1 MTSSWTRSSW
11 YSSSH
16 LVQSVPSPLGLPLE
30 RACTGRGPDTAAVAE
45 GRCAPSHII
54 PNRTQKSGCAALFSR
69 AVVSVRA
76 SGWLRMRIP
85 RALPA
90 GPRPSPRLRS
100 GAQSWSSSSS
110 SGGGGGG
117 GEMAATVL
125 AAPEGGSAVMQAGN
139 AAACT
144 PPPGPSGPGSWN
156 RSLDRALEEA
166 AASGTLSLSGRKL
179 RDYPRA
185 SAANHDLSD
194 TTQAGEGRGA
204 AGSETAGTR
213 SRGNALPC
221 LRKHLRAGGSRCR
234 GSSGSPW
241 ERAREGCLSRRVPRR
256 VLGWEG
262 DSQSPARNVA
272 ELVSSLSLQ

>member
-117 GEMAATVL
+117 GENGGHGAGGAGGWFRRDAGGERGGLYSATRSL
-125 AAPEGGSAVMQAGN
+125 GSRFVE
-139 AAACT
+139 
-144 PPPGPSGPGSWN
+144 PFFGPSLRRSGGQRYPQSERQETPWLPAGQRRQPRPQRHHPGWW
-156 RSLDRALEEA
+156 
-166 AASGTLSLSGRKL
+166 
-179 RDYPRA
+179 
-185 SAANHDLSD
+185 
-194 TTQAGEGRGA
+194 
-204 AGSETAGTR
+204 GTR
-213 SRGNALPC
+213 RCRERDGGDEESGKRLALPPQ
-221 LRKHLRAGGSRCR
+221 A
-234 GSSGSPW
+234 PQ
-241 ERAREGCLSRRVPRR
+241 
-256 VLGWEG
+256 GWG
-262 DSQSPARNVA
+262 QPV
-272 ELVSSLSLQ
+272 